1 MKYLV
6 VIAIVFLVLWLW
18 RGSRREE
25 EQEGLQANAPRPAP
39 RIEQQEMI
47 RCPVCNVHFPRSD
60 ALPGP
65 DGQLYCCA
73 EHRARAQQRSH
84 AEG

>member
-6 VIAIVFLVLWLW
+6 LLAIVLLVVWLW
-18 RGSRREE
+18 RGNRTQDRTDAAAR
-25 EQEGLQANAPRPAP
+25 QPRPDP
-39 RIEQQEMI
+39 RVTQQEMVE
-47 RCPVCNVHFPRSD
+47 CPVCSLHLPRSD

-73 EHRARAQQRSH
+73 EHRARGA
-84 AEG
+84 G